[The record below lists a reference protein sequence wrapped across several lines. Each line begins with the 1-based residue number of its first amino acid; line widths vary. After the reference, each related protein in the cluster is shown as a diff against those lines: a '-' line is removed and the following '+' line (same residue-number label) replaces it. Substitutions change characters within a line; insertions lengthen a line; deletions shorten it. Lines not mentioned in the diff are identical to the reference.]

1 MAVAVLCVVS
11 PSRWQRTGL
20 TVGVRL
26 AVGLGAS
33 QPGQAQD
40 VQLYMRFWHEGEATA
55 CAAELSE
62 ECRSDAVYVPC
73 VCHL

>member
-33 QPGQAQD
+33 QPGKAQD
-40 VQLYMRFWHEGEATA
+40 GCVAVWFWHEGEATA
-55 CAAELSE
+55 GAAELPE

>member
-20 TVGVRL
+20 
-26 AVGLGAS
+26 AAS
-33 QPGQAQD
+33 QPGKAHD
-40 VQLYMRFWHEGEATA
+40 GCVAVWFWHEGEATVG
-55 CAAELSE
+55 AAELPE

>member
-26 AVGLGAS
+26 AVGLAAS
-33 QPGQAQD
+33 QPGKAQD
-40 VQLYMRFWHEGEATA
+40 GRVGMWFGYKGEATA
-55 CAAELSE
+55 CAAELPE
-62 ECRSDAVYVPC
+62 ECRFDAVYVPC